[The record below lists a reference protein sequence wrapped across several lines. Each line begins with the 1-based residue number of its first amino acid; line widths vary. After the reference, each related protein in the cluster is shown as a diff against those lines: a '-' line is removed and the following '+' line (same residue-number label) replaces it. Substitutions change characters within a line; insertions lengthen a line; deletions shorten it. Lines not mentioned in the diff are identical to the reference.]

1 MSAASK
7 EISGVGVAS
16 VDALGRRFRTEAFRR
31 RVVAEALAPEASVA
45 EVARRNGLN
54 ANLVFK
60 WIRRAREGWP
70 DKRRRDDAAQRL
82 GTEPVAFAQVTL
94 VDERAPPLPT
104 PAATLNDA
112 PAPASLP
119 VMKLRKAGRRRG
131 VIEIALPDGAR
142 INVDADV
149 DAAALR
155 TVFAVMKSGR

>member
-1 MSAASK
+1 MSATSN

-16 VDALGRRFRTEAFRR
+16 VDALGRRFRTEEFRR

-70 DKRRRDDAAQRL
+70 DKRRRIDAAQTIA
-82 GTEPVAFAQVTL
+82 TEPVAFAQITL
-94 VDERAPPLPT
+94 VDENVAQL
-104 PAATLNDA
+104 
-112 PAPASLP
+112 PAPASTPIDAPPPAPSP
-119 VMKLRKAGRRRG
+119 VLKQRKAARRRG

-155 TVFAVMKSGR
+155 TVLAVMKDAR